1 MNLLKNRRL
10 LNYYKNI
17 LSNNQ
22 IILFCE
28 LNSFNSDNLK
38 KLKINL
44 KKEGFVLTRIK
55 NKVFKKQIENSKLKN
70 LVNGPIFILY
80 KNKLDL
86 TDINNFKI
94 LQKFIDYKF
103 ILCCLFQSK
112 LYSPLILKQ
121 FKKMMSIERLTFESG
136 ISINTLLSVRL
147 NSTIKQLIN

>member
-1 MNLLKNRRL
+1 MNLLKNKRL

-17 LSNNQ
+17 LSNNE

-28 LNSFNSDNLK
+28 LNSFNSSNLK

-80 KNKLDL
+80 KHKLDL
-86 TDINNFKI
+86 NDINNFKI

-103 ILCCLFQSK
+103 ILCCLFHSK
-112 LYSPLILKQ
+112 LYTPLILKQ

-136 ISINTLLSVRL
+136 ISINTLLSVKL
-147 NSTIKQLIN
+147 NNTIKQIAN

>member
-1 MNLLKNRRL
+1 LNLLKNKRL

-17 LSNNQ
+17 LSNNE

-28 LNSFNSDNLK
+28 LNSFNSSNLK

-80 KNKLDL
+80 KQKLDL
-86 TDINNFKI
+86 NDINNFKI

-103 ILCCLFQSK
+103 ILCCLFDSK
-112 LYSPLILKQ
+112 LYTPLILKQ

-136 ISINTLLSVRL
+136 ISINTLLSVKL
-147 NSTIKQLIN
+147 NNTIKQIAN

>member
-1 MNLLKNRRL
+1 MNLLKNKRL

-17 LSNNQ
+17 LSNNE

-28 LNSFNSDNLK
+28 LNSFNSSNLK

-80 KNKLDL
+80 KQKLDL
-86 TDINNFKI
+86 NDINNFKI

-103 ILCCLFQSK
+103 ILCCLFDSK
-112 LYSPLILKQ
+112 LYTPLILKQ

-136 ISINTLLSVRL
+136 ISINTLLSVKL
-147 NSTIKQLIN
+147 NNTIKQIAN

>member
-1 MNLLKNRRL
+1 MNLLKNKRL

-17 LSNNQ
+17 LSNNE

-28 LNSFNSDNLK
+28 LNSFNSNNLK

-80 KNKLDL
+80 KQKLDL
-86 TDINNFKI
+86 NDINNFKT

-103 ILCCLFQSK
+103 ILCCLFDSK
-112 LYSPLILKQ
+112 LYTPLILKQ

-136 ISINTLLSVRL
+136 ISINTLLSVKL
-147 NSTIKQLIN
+147 NNTIKQIAN